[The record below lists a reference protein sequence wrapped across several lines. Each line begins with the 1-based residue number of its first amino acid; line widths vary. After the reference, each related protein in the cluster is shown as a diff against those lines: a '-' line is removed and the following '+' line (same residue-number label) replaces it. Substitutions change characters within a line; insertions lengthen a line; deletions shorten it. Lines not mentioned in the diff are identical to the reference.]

1 MPEEQIDKNRFP
13 QIPTTVWWGVRGI
26 LSRKPNAVLDEQF
39 LAIELKV
46 QEAAA
51 RQYVAELI
59 SVGILNDE
67 KKATDLAREW
77 RIDASYQDAVEKLMK
92 RVYPQALLDLAPHD
106 EGDRQKATSFFMKQG
121 LGQGAAGNKAAT
133 YFLIGA
139 KNPNESPVRNSVKG
153 KSASLTSDSSSQ
165 QRTVIQKR
173 SSGNSKEQGGRMVT
187 PTPVDTIP
195 LNVNVQIHIGA
206 DAGTEQI
213 EAIFSAMKRYLNDTQ
228 VR

>member
-1 MPEEQIDKNRFP
+1 MPEEQTDKDRFP

-26 LSRKPNAVLDEQF
+26 LSRKPNAVLDEEF
-39 LAIELKV
+39 LGLELKV

-59 SVGILNDE
+59 AVGILNDE
-67 KKATDLAREW
+67 KRATQLAMEW
-77 RIDASYQDAVEKLMK
+77 RMDSSYQDAVEKLLK
-92 RVYPQALLDLAPHD
+92 KVYPQALLDLAPHD

-139 KNPNESPVRNSVKG
+139 KNPNESPARNGTKG
-153 KSASLTSDSSSQ
+153 KSGAVTSDSTSQ
-165 QRTVIQKR
+165 QRTVAQKR
-173 SSGNSKEQGGRMVT
+173 GSGNSKEQGGRRSGNT
-187 PTPVDTIP
+187 PIDSIP